1 MIIAHLCHGFFPGN
15 GFETFI
21 TELCNHDINN
31 KNIIILPKG
40 KNAEIGLKPNIE
52 IIEISSFSEL
62 PKLFEKIKP
71 DIFLIH
77 WTGAE
82 GLIKDECKLV
92 MQNTRCYYD
101 LKPGVIRTLDNDP
114 FGYLY
119 TSRLIKNTPVYIIAH
134 SEFKI
139 PQHVQRPEITGL
151 IAVSDKALKSF
162 ENNNFDK
169 HIIYNGVDT
178 EKFKK
183 REVNRISKS
192 VVVSW
197 SGRLSKYDF
206 NVYQAIKNDKYLSD
220 NCIFVY
226 LGDGKLEDDPPANHL
241 FLGKVD
247 NVARWLN
254 TSDIFLYPTLIDS
267 FGLALVEAMACQLPV
282 IGSQEVS
289 EIIGNAGF
297 VYPSPSV
304 CVNILKDVVKSVYTR
319 EVFGKIARQRAIENF
334 SIDRMVENY
343 NKLYWS
349 SK

>member
-1 MIIAHLCHGFFPGN
+1 MIIVHLCHGFFPGN

-40 KNAEIGLKPNIE
+40 KNPEIGLNPNIE

-62 PKLFEKIKP
+62 PKLFEKINP

-151 IAVSDKALKSF
+151 VAVSDKALKTF
-162 ENNNFDK
+162 ENNNLDK

-183 REVNRISKS
+183 REVNRISNA

-226 LGDGKLEDDPPANHL
+226 LGDGKLEDDPPSNHL

-247 NVARWLN
+247 NVAKWLN

-267 FGLALVEAMACQLPV
+267 FGLSLVEAMACQLPV

-297 VYPSPSV
+297 IYPSPSV
-304 CVNILKDVVKSVYTR
+304 CANILKDLVKSVYTR

-334 SIDRMVENY
+334 SINRMVENY